1 MIGYVAR
8 TDRYGQTQNIGQ
20 ATEVNLYALKRIA
33 EDTTLNTKTIVEE
46 FIHEKYGKETVDI
59 LTPVFMETDDILL
72 SVFYTLGLNMTSH
85 SRFEL
90 DYPSIYGRHCS
101 GKWLKNPVISV
112 GHGINETFHY
122 WKDVVEHL
130 SPARYKTKKTK
141 DGEMTVLY
149 QEAPWV
155 IDNMWLS
162 PEDKMNEKYLEYI
175 ITEKEYG
182 VKKALWA
189 VNEIKKV
196 QSLVSDQSEY
206 QELLQLYERTYLTS
220 KLYLAGAKA
229 YFGFRTYLNDT
240 TNAKVKTIANEG
252 LTSIEEITN
261 EMHNY
266 QHKGP
271 TGGQFQWID
280 DTIRASDLYN
290 KIKNGWNVYGSQKL
304 NDSSGFNVEQDGE
317 S

>member
-1 MIGYVAR
+1 VIGYVAR

-59 LTPVFMETDDILL
+59 LTPVFMETDDIIL

-149 QEAPWV
+149 QEVPWV

-162 PEDKMNEKYLEYI
+162 PEDKMNEKYC
-175 ITEKEYG
+175 
-182 VKKALWA
+182 
-189 VNEIKKV
+189 
-196 QSLVSDQSEY
+196 
-206 QELLQLYERTYLTS
+206 
-220 KLYLAGAKA
+220 
-229 YFGFRTYLNDT
+229 
-240 TNAKVKTIANEG
+240 
-252 LTSIEEITN
+252 
-261 EMHNY
+261 
-266 QHKGP
+266 
-271 TGGQFQWID
+271 
-280 DTIRASDLYN
+280 
-290 KIKNGWNVYGSQKL
+290 
-304 NDSSGFNVEQDGE
+304 
-317 S
+317 